1 MVGILHYM
9 KLSGRV
15 SPACRG
21 SNDAISPIWWCDHR
35 LTQRLVTLMSC
46 NFPRLVVARP
56 QREVV
61 CSPKCRPI
69 GSQQPKIGRFGW
81 VGLYFGGFGV
91 TLGVL
96 LAHEPLN
103 MRVNPLIRT

>member
-46 NFPRLVVARP
+46 NFPHLVVQSPPDAAP
-56 QREVV
+56 GDPHVV
-61 CSPKCRPI
+61 QFPP
-69 GSQQPKIGRFGW
+69 
-81 VGLYFGGFGV
+81 FGGGEAA
-91 TLGVL
+91 T
-96 LAHEPLN
+96 
-103 MRVNPLIRT
+103 

>member
-1 MVGILHYM
+1 M

-46 NFPRLVVARP
+46 N
-56 QREVV
+56 
-61 CSPKCRPI
+61 SPP
-69 GSQQPKIGRFGW
+69 
-81 VGLYFGGFGV
+81 FGGGEAA
-91 TLGVL
+91 T
-96 LAHEPLN
+96 
-103 MRVNPLIRT
+103 

>member
-69 GSQQPKIGRFGW
+69 S
-81 VGLYFGGFGV
+81 
-91 TLGVL
+91 
-96 LAHEPLN
+96 
-103 MRVNPLIRT
+103 